1 MRMPEKQV
9 DIVPLHG
16 GLDQA
21 STVLNIQP
29 GAALELL
36 NFEPELEG
44 GYRRIAGY
52 ERTDGRAA
60 PSDALYYTVEVAD
73 SSGIAVGAT
82 LTGDTSGATSEV
94 VIKDDDTNTLGVTD
108 LSGNYTLDETANGT
122 TITAVEVLNG
132 QDDNT
137 ISDTWQMAAED
148 YYRDLIGALPGDGDA
163 LYAFQFGATRYAF
176 RADAGTV
183 KLYKSSS
190 TGWTLVP
197 FFDVLFFDGGAMSDG
212 EITEGTVIDG
222 ATSLAQGTVKVFV
235 KNAGSYGSNAS
246 GYMVLDVTTGTFQD
260 NEDLTVGGTI
270 KAKADG
276 ADTPITLDAGGTF
289 QHIVHN
295 FYATSGGKAVY
306 GCDGVNPAWEFD
318 GTVLAPIYYP
328 APDENPSWNAP
339 LFIAAHKMHLFLAYE
354 PGTTAHSAPGE
365 PLVFSAILGAGDFGL
380 GDTPTGMTTR
390 AGEVLALY
398 TRSKTYGLYGS
409 SALNWE
415 LRLIS
420 ETFGAKPYTVQAIG
434 TVYAL
439 DDKGIAPLE
448 RVQAFGDFE
457 SATVSRYVRDIISA
471 YKDKVLGSVT
481 LKERNQYRLHFTDGD
496 ALVMAFDSYVGADYP
511 AFSLIRYPDVPT
523 FISTSQDAN
532 GDEVVLFGDAS
543 GFIYQAERG
552 YSFDGDEIE
561 FVFRTPF
568 LNQKAPHVRK
578 TYRDLYVDVEADHPF
593 TLSVAFDL
601 SFSELYSAA
610 NNLQSFSFA
619 GAGGD
624 WDNADWGEFFWD
636 AETISSRGIAL
647 AGTGRNVSLLFYGNS
662 KYIRPFTIQ
671 TLELHYLARRLRRG
685 R

>member
-1 MRMPEKQV
+1 MPQKQV
-9 DIVPLHG
+9 DIVSLHG

-21 STVLNIQP
+21 STVLNIRP
-29 GAALELL
+29 GAALDLV

-82 LTGDTSGATSEV
+82 LTGDTSGATSAV
-94 VIKDDDTNTLGVTD
+94 VIKDDATNTLGVTA
-108 LSGNYTLDETANGT
+108 LSGGYTKDETANGT
-122 TITAVEVLNG
+122 TITAVEVQSG

-137 ISDTWQMAAED
+137 TSDTWQMAAED
-148 YYRDLIGALPGDGDA
+148 YYRDLIGAVPGDGDA

-176 RADAGTV
+176 RADLGTV

-197 FFDVLFFDGGAMSDG
+197 FFDVLFFDAGSMSDG
-212 EITEGTVIDG
+212 EITAGTVIDG

-235 KNAGSYGSNAS
+235 KNAGSYGTDAS
-246 GYMVLDVTTGTFQD
+246 GYMVIDATSGTFQD
-260 NEDLTVGGTI
+260 NENLQVGGVT
-270 KAKADG
+270 KAVANG
-276 ADTPITLDAGGTF
+276 ANTAITLDTGGTF
-289 QHIVHN
+289 QHVEHN
-295 FYATSGGKAVY
+295 FYATTSGTAVY

-318 GTVLAPIYYP
+318 GTTLAPIYYP
-328 APDENPSWNAP
+328 APDEDPSWNAP
-339 LFIAAHKMHLFLAYE
+339 LFIVAHKQHLFLAYA
-354 PGTTAHSAPGE
+354 PGTLAHSAPGD
-365 PLVFSAILGAGDFGL
+365 PLVFSAILGAAEFGL
-380 GDTPTGMTTR
+380 GDTPTGMASR
-390 AGEVLALY
+390 SGEVLAIY
-398 TRSKTYGLYGS
+398 TRGKTYGLYGS
-409 SALNWE
+409 SAADWA

-457 SATVSRYVRDIISA
+457 SSTVSRYVRDIISA
-471 YKDKVLGSVT
+471 YQDKILGSVT
-481 LKERNQYRLHFTDGD
+481 IKERNQYRLHFTDGD

-523 FISTSQDAN
+523 FVSTSQDAS

-543 GFIYQAERG
+543 GVIYQAEKG
-552 YSFDGDEIE
+552 YSFDGDAIE
-561 FVFRTPF
+561 FAFRTPF
-568 LNQKAPHVRK
+568 LNQKSPHTRK
-578 TYRDLYVDVEADHPF
+578 TYRDLYVDIEAGHPF
-593 TLSVAFDL
+593 SMSVNFDL
-601 SFSELYSAA
+601 SFSEIYSAT
-610 NNLQSFSFA
+610 NNLQSFSFS
-619 GAGGD
+619 GGGGYWDATD
-624 WDNADWGEFFWD
+624 WDEFFWD
-636 AETISSRGIAL
+636 AEVFSSRGITL
-647 AGTGRNVSLLFYGNS
+647 AGTGRNISLLFYGNS
-662 KYIRPFTIQ
+662 KFIRPFTIQ